1 MMSFLNGLKK
11 EGAICSSWA
20 HDSHN
25 LLVLAT
31 DCFLAAKAVNLVIQA
46 QGGIA
51 YVDRHGSSVVPLPYA
66 GIVSDSP
73 AQELLSGIGAV
84 KRWLREHGY
93 EAAYEL
99 RGPRAAGEP

>member
-1 MMSFLNGLKK
+1 MPRPGRQLITLSGP
-11 EGAICSSWA
+11 CPSWA

-25 LLVLAT
+25 LLAT

-73 AQELLSGIGAV
+73 AKELSSGIGAV

-93 EAAYEL
+93 EAADKL
-99 RGPRAAGEP
+99 RGPLTAGEP